1 MKKTK
6 KLIIILLL
14 ILIIAIGI
22 IILIPNKVQAISFMQ
37 DGCVFNL
44 ENGEAIIIG
53 FYGDYSSIV
62 IPREIDYVADTPGLE
77 EYNRKYTVTRI
88 EGQLQESTVSLT
100 IPETIEE
107 IGDGVFLEAKNLV
120 NIEVENDFHFSSI
133 DGVLYKIDRGDL
145 ELIAYPAKKE
155 GTSFTIPNNV
165 TDIRINAF
173 VGCTNLEEI
182 NFQSNSFGAGWNPF
196 SEIINLERINVAED
210 NPVYVSVDG
219 VLYNKE
225 KTEILSYPPNKAG
238 TNYEI
243 LGGVTKINEA
253 FCNVKNLENIIIP
266 STVNQITSYAFYQC
280 ESLKNIELPN
290 GITRLYDDTFA
301 GCSNLET
308 IKIPDTVTSM
318 GVSVFENCTNLKEV
332 IIPNSVEEMG
342 TNIYDEE
349 INIFRNC
356 PNLVII
362 CKENSHAKSY
372 AIEMQL
378 NYKTDDASPTVEFTP
393 NGSSLDNKVDEVKVN
408 VNDSISGLEESS
420 LKYLWNTDS
429 ETPLE
434 SSFTQTFSNG
444 QAIEVPTNDGNWYL
458 WVLAKDQL
466 GNTSIVKSNQFSNDT
481 TPPEVEVVYSEKEM
495 TNKNVIVTI
504 TANEEIQEVT
514 GWNLSTDKKVLTKE
528 YSANTSVEE
537 NLKIKDIAGNEVTV
551 KIDAITNIDKNVPE
565 IEITYSEKELTNKN
579 VIVTITAN
587 EEIQEVTGWNLST
600 DKKVLTK
607 EYSANTSVEEN
618 LKIKDIAGNEAT
630 VKIDAITNIDKKPPE
645 VIGVENGKTY
655 VNENVTPEINDEH
668 LSKIEVTR
676 DNELI
681 SYEQG
686 DTISEPGNYLIIAYD
701 LANNQT
707 KVQFV
712 IEKIEFETN
721 YPIEGNYMKGIETNT
736 SKDKFTD
743 NIKTNKEYKIV
754 TKEGNTIEDNQLIAT
769 GMEIV
774 FTTGEKFVLIV
785 TGDIN
790 GDGRITITDVSQ
802 LKRHIIGQTILTD
815 EKTKAADIN
824 NDSNVS
830 ITDLAKTKRMLIGLD

>member
-1 MKKTK
+1 M
-6 KLIIILLL
+6 
-14 ILIIAIGI
+14 
-22 IILIPNKVQAISFMQ
+22 
-37 DGCVFNL
+37 
-44 ENGEAIIIG
+44 
-53 FYGDYSSIV
+53 
-62 IPREIDYVADTPGLE
+62 
-77 EYNRKYTVTRI
+77 TV
-88 EGQLQESTVSLT
+88 
-100 IPETIEE
+100 
-107 IGDGVFLEAKNLV
+107 
-120 NIEVENDFHFSSI
+120 
-133 DGVLYKIDRGDL
+133 
-145 ELIAYPAKKE
+145 
-155 GTSFTIPNNV
+155 
-165 TDIRINAF
+165 
-173 VGCTNLEEI
+173 
-182 NFQSNSFGAGWNPF
+182 
-196 SEIINLERINVAED
+196 
-210 NPVYVSVDG
+210 
-219 VLYNKE
+219 
-225 KTEILSYPPNKAG
+225 
-238 TNYEI
+238 
-243 LGGVTKINEA
+243 
-253 FCNVKNLENIIIP
+253 
-266 STVNQITSYAFYQC
+266 
-280 ESLKNIELPN
+280 
-290 GITRLYDDTFA
+290 
-301 GCSNLET
+301 
-308 IKIPDTVTSM
+308 
-318 GVSVFENCTNLKEV
+318 
-332 IIPNSVEEMG
+332 
-342 TNIYDEE
+342 
-349 INIFRNC
+349 
-356 PNLVII
+356 
-362 CKENSHAKSY
+362 
-372 AIEMQL
+372 
-378 NYKTDDASPTVEFTP
+378 
-393 NGSSLDNKVDEVKVN
+393 KVD
-408 VNDSISGLEESS
+408 
-420 LKYLWNTDS
+420 T
-429 ETPLE
+429 
-434 SSFTQTFSNG
+434 
-444 QAIEVPTNDGNWYL
+444 
-458 WVLAKDQL
+458 
-466 GNTSIVKSNQFSNDT
+466 
-481 TPPEVEVVYSEKEM
+481 
-495 TNKNVIVTI
+495 
-504 TANEEIQEVT
+504 
-514 GWNLSTDKKVLTKE
+514 
-528 YSANTSVEE
+528 
-537 NLKIKDIAGNEVTV
+537 
-551 KIDAITNIDKNVPE
+551 ITNIDKKVPE

-587 EEIQEVTGWNLST
+587 EEIQEVTGWNLSS

>member
-514 GWNLSTDKKVLTKE
+514 GWNLSADKKVLTKE

-551 KIDAITNIDKNVPE
+551 KVDTITNIDKKVPE

-587 EEIQEVTGWNLST
+587 EEIQEVTGWNLSA

>member
-107 IGDGVFLEAKNLV
+107 IGDGVFLEAINLV

-514 GWNLSTDKKVLTKE
+514 GWNLS
-528 YSANTSVEE
+528 A
-537 NLKIKDIAGNEVTV
+537 
-551 KIDAITNIDKNVPE
+551 
-565 IEITYSEKELTNKN
+565 
-579 VIVTITAN
+579 
-587 EEIQEVTGWNLST
+587 

-630 VKIDAITNIDKKPPE
+630 VKIDAITNIDKKQPE